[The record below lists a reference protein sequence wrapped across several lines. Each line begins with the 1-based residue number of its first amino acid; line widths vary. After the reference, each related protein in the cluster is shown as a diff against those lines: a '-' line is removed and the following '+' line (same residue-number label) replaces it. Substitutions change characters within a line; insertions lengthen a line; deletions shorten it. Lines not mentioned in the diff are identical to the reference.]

1 MPYSY
6 RIPTLLLI
14 LLVFLGAWYY
24 AATLRAA
31 PTQSAAAIAPKTS
44 NGPTSIARRLRPP
57 AGNPHVLADPF
68 VPPAEIRKE
77 PSPLVLPALPPPF
90 QARSMPPAP
99 APANPPRPPTP
110 PTAKPV
116 PVPAPAP
123 VLEPAGAPFKLAGI
137 IMGDVPLA
145 VLAGSNKAYVAFEG
159 DEVEGWRVMRI
170 TETDVTLR
178 SPTGEQ
184 ISLTR

>member
-6 RIPTLLLI
+6 RIPALLLV

-31 PTQSAAAIAPKTS
+31 PTQSTAAIGPKTPD
-44 NGPTSIARRLRPP
+44 GPTSIVRALRPP
-57 AGNPHVLADPF
+57 AANPQVLADPF
-68 VPPAEIRKE
+68 VPPADTRKE
-77 PSPLVLPALPPPF
+77 PPPLVLPALPPPL
-90 QARSMPPAP
+90 QATSKPPAS
-99 APANPPRPPTP
+99 ALPPRPPA
-110 PTAKPV
+110 PTTTESA

-137 IMGDVPLA
+137 VLGDVPLA
-145 VLAGSNKAYVAFEG
+145 VLVGINKAYVAFEG

-178 SPTGEQ
+178 SPSGEQ